1 MSITNSLSNAVSGLT
16 ATGKLADIASVN
28 LANALTKGYARKSV
42 ELGSL
47 ILQGDGSGVSVRG
60 ITRASSPDLTAARRQ
75 ADGNAAGSDALA
87 QGLARLGQILGEAT
101 EEDGLFR
108 RVEQVESAL
117 RLLADTPESA
127 PRQTQA
133 VDALKDLTDTFNRI
147 SQEAAEVRQNADKT
161 ISQQVDTV
169 NTNLRQIEELNRRVQ
184 RLSAGGRD
192 VTDLVNQRELLIDE
206 VNAIIPT
213 RSHPRDTGAV
223 HLTTAQGLFLVS
235 ETAAQ
240 LEFNSSP
247 VITTAMI
254 YDPAGGGALSGLT
267 LHGLDITPTSNHPQ
281 AIEEGSLFGEFSVRD
296 QSAPTLLAQVDQL
309 AANLIQRFEN
319 PTVDP
324 TLALGDP
331 GLLTDGGSAFDAANV
346 DGLSGRISINALID
360 PDQSGDPARLRDGLQ
375 AAGAGPVTSDVIVRS
390 YLDALTSGQSAAAV
404 PGLDGSLSAA
414 QTVSGIVEFSGIKRS
429 DAETEISLLTA
440 LRETLANSEAEQIGV
455 NSDEELQSLIQ
466 IEQAF
471 AANVQVIQ
479 AASRMFE
486 EILEIR

>member
-1 MSITNSLSNAVSGLT
+1 
-16 ATGKLADIASVN
+16 
-28 LANALTKGYARKSV
+28 
-42 ELGSL
+42 
-47 ILQGDGSGVSVRG
+47 
-60 ITRASSPDLTAARRQ
+60 
-75 ADGNAAGSDALA
+75 
-87 QGLARLGQILGEAT
+87 
-101 EEDGLFR
+101 
-108 RVEQVESAL
+108 
-117 RLLADTPESA
+117 
-127 PRQTQA
+127 
-133 VDALKDLTDTFNRI
+133 
-147 SQEAAEVRQNADKT
+147 
-161 ISQQVDTV
+161 
-169 NTNLRQIEELNRRVQ
+169 
-184 RLSAGGRD
+184 
-192 VTDLVNQRELLIDE
+192 
-206 VNAIIPT
+206 
-213 RSHPRDTGAV
+213 
-223 HLTTAQGLFLVS
+223 
-235 ETAAQ
+235 
-240 LEFNSSP
+240 
-247 VITTAMI
+247 
-254 YDPAGGGALSGLT
+254 
-267 LHGLDITPTSNHPQ
+267 
-281 AIEEGSLFGEFSVRD
+281 LFGEFSVRD

-375 AAGAGPVTSDVIVRS
+375 ATGAGPVTSDVIVRS